1 MQTASIGNLTF
12 VAFEDEQPESWT
24 LETDSL
30 RQVEMLGSRVHR
42 LVWWSGRV
50 SYVVESNGMA
60 IELALADALE
70 VSRLIAADEPARRT
84 QRI

>member
-1 MQTASIGNLTF
+1 MQTVSIGDLTF
-12 VAFEDEQPESWT
+12 VEFEDEQPESWT
-24 LETDSL
+24 LETDAL
-30 RQVEMLGSRVHR
+30 RRVEMLGSHVHR

-50 SYVVESNGMA
+50 SYVVESGGMA
-60 IELALADALE
+60 IELPLGDALE